1 MDEMTKGEALI
12 AGIDKI
18 REGLDMIAR
27 QGNKQDLIKTLIGS
41 QAAANRLRDLVKSNV
56 VFQNTVISMVAARNG
71 RLNTETVDKVISDF
85 LDVLFDLSQPCT
97 PKAVPP
103 VAK

>member
-18 REGLDMIAR
+18 REGLEMISR

-71 RLNTETVDKVISDF
+71 RLNAETVDKVIGDF
-85 LDVLFDLSQPCT
+85 LDVLFDLSQPHIA
-97 PKAVPP
+97 PKEM
-103 VAK
+103 K